1 MMNIESKYA
10 KAFCEVNIIINSLT
24 DDLYKKIPKKF
35 IQLIQENMDENYKVT
50 KQDLKKNGIMP
61 ETEAIISLIYR
72 DFFCDEK
79 TRINLINNDRLEIE
93 RYNKIFENNDN
104 KSETVEMTVVKEKRW
119 YQNLFHKIKKLILKM
134 RGAKNER

>member
-1 MMNIESKYA
+1 MNIESKYA

-24 DDLYKKIPKKF
+24 DDLYKKIPIKF

-79 TRINLINNDRLEIE
+79 TRINLINNDRLDIE
-93 RYNKIFENNDN
+93 RYNKIFENDDN
-104 KSETVEMTVVKEKRW
+104 KSETVKMTVVKEKRW

-134 RGAKNER
+134 RGAKK